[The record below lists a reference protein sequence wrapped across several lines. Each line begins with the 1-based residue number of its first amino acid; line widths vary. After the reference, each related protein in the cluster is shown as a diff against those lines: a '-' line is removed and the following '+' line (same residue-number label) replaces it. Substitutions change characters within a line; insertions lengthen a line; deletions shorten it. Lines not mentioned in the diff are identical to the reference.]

1 MSHMKRMSSP
11 RTWPV
16 PRKGTKY
23 LTSPYPGK
31 VMELS
36 MPLNLVLRDLL
47 KIALTRKEVRIMLH
61 NKDIL
66 VDGIVMT
73 SEKFPVGLFDV
84 LSIPKIKKN
93 YRLIVN
99 ELRRIDLEEIA
110 DADTKTMVCKVIGKK
125 SLTDKKTQ
133 INLFNGRNVLSEMK
147 VKTNDSVVIDLAKGS
162 VLKHLALKEGAK
174 IFVIGGSH
182 LGQKGT
188 VEKMEETQAI
198 VKSSGESFP
207 LKLENIYVLA

>member
-1 MSHMKRMSSP
+1 
-11 RTWPV
+11 
-16 PRKGTKY
+16 
-23 LTSPYPGK
+23 
-31 VMELS
+31 